1 MVILKKQMY
10 KFLLYKTF
18 SFKFLSLVLIQNV
31 ILGELEQTVLDF
43 VGIQVT
49 ERIVNLLV
57 IVIKRSAIR
66 LMDVEVFEYNYI
78 CFGYNFYVRFINVL
92 KIMQVFQF
100 RIRMHIYNYIFLS
113 IECFHLVKFNS

>member
-18 SFKFLSLVLIQNV
+18 SFRFLSLVLIQNV

-49 ERIVNLLV
+49 ERIVNFLV

-66 LMDVEVFEYNYI
+66 LMDVQVFEYNYI

>member
-10 KFLLYKTF
+10 KFFLYKTF

-31 ILGELEQTVLDF
+31 ILGELEQTVIDF

-49 ERIVNLLV
+49 EMIVNFLV

-66 LMDVEVFEYNYI
+66 LMDVQVFEYNYI
-78 CFGYNFYVRFINVL
+78 CFDYNFYVSFINV
-92 KIMQVFQF
+92 
-100 RIRMHIYNYIFLS
+100 
-113 IECFHLVKFNS
+113 